1 MSGKEQK
8 KETLKLR
15 LFAAFIIAVL
25 LTSGYF
31 MVKNKKESSMDNII
45 RLKLHH

>member
-8 KETLKLR
+8 KETFKLR

>member
-1 MSGKEQK
+1 MGRKEK
-8 KETLKLR
+8 TETFKLR

-31 MVKNKKESSMDNII
+31 MSKNQKESSMDNII
-45 RLKLHH
+45 SLKLHH